1 METINNS
8 RTAVRDTKK
17 AQLKKKGKR
26 KKKRKERAEGVREQK
41 CQMKLQGWKTLYRVK
56 KTQSGL

>member
-1 METINNS
+1 MNMETINNS
-8 RTAVRDTKK
+8 STAVRDTKK
-17 AQLKKKGKR
+17 VQLKKK
-26 KKKRKERAEGVREQK
+26 KKEKKEPRVREQK